1 MMKGKEKQKEREC
14 GGVCLQDI
22 SKRKSI
28 SSSTFNSTKVP
39 LVFQF
44 QLMTN
49 ILQDYCSPRN

>member
-1 MMKGKEKQKEREC
+1 MMKGKEKQKEKEC

-22 SKRKSI
+22 CKGKSI
-28 SSSTFNSTKVP
+28 NSSTFNPTKVP

-49 ILQDYCSPRN
+49 IPSGLL